1 MPRMDI
7 FENIRISK
15 VLPFIQGRLLDIGCG
30 YNNVVNQY
38 GEGIGADIYPWEG
51 INILL
56 DKSLKLPFKS
66 KVFDTVTIIAAL
78 NHIPNRLE
86 AIKEV
91 NRVLRNEG
99 KLIITMIGPL
109 TGKIIH
115 GLFNKDERTRG
126 GLSAGELPGMDKE
139 VIKNVFSE
147 GNFFIDKEI
156 PFEFGLNRVYIAKKL
171 F

>member
-15 VLPFIQGRLLDIGCG
+15 VLPFIQGRLLDLGCG
-30 YNNVVNQY
+30 HNNVVNQY
-38 GEGIGADIYPWEG
+38 GSGVGVDIYPCEG

-56 DKSLKLPFKS
+56 DKSLHLPFKS
-66 KVFDTVTIIAAL
+66 NVFDTVTIVGAL

-91 NRVLRNEG
+91 NRVLRNSG
-99 KLIITMIGPL
+99 ILIITMIGPL

-115 GLFNKDERTRG
+115 GLFNKDEKTRG
-126 GLSAGELPGMDKE
+126 GLSEGELPGMDRE
-139 VIKNVFSE
+139 VIEGVFNE
-147 GNFFIDKEI
+147 GDFYIEKEI
-156 PFEFGLNRVYIAKKL
+156 PFEFGLNRVYIAKNSL
-171 F
+171 

>member
-1 MPRMDI
+1 MDI

-139 VIKNVFSE
+139 VIENVFSE

>member
-139 VIKNVFSE
+139 VIENVFSE